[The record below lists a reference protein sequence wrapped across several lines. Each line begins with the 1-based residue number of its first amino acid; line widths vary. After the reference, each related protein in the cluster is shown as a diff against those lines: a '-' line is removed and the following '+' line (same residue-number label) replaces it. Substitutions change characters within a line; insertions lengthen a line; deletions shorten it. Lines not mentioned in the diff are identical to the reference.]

1 MKESKWRSFCKKHWF
16 LAQCLLSLC
25 IGGVIG
31 ACFFWYAGAPP
42 SVWDT
47 LWVFALVTLF
57 CAAFLIYPLVLTGD
71 QILLFIR
78 QIQGKSKKR
87 SSLFYDLW
95 TLFLGIFY
103 EIIYL
108 EIVKEVVFT
117 ADWTEQLSN
126 YEMHAPLFTGSY
138 LSAGVLLFVFLAG
151 FSLIRQL
158 LIKSKSFKKIS
169 YIPVLLTSFLIE
181 KLSFKS
187 EALPGGSK

>member
-16 LAQCLLSLC
+16 LAQCVLSLG

-31 ACFFWYAGAPP
+31 ACFFRYAGAPP

-47 LWVFALVTLF
+47 LGVFALVTLF

-71 QILLFIR
+71 QIRLFIR
-78 QIQGKSKKR
+78 QLQGKSKKR

-108 EIVKEVVFT
+108 KIVKEVVFT

-151 FSLIRQL
+151 FS
-158 LIKSKSFKKIS
+158 
-169 YIPVLLTSFLIE
+169 VLRVVSVNRMPPLVTVLCM
-181 KLSFKS
+181 
-187 EALPGGSK
+187 